1 MSDFQSFGFGQNDA
15 AIATRAKKFKGEKGV
30 TYRIGFA
37 LWPGM
42 EEGTDFTIDN
52 LSPADGAPDESLT
65 PKFIAA
71 PRHYVQAN
79 GSSFYCLDKGPEFAK
94 IIGKPAKTGVA
105 TVVVVWPLEQGK
117 PTKASLF
124 GSKPQVLPWI
134 ISLDKYE
141 RFKKMHLSGYPMW
154 DWDVSAE
161 CTDPGFQKFDFLP
174 AKDNIFKAMLK
185 STSAEGQA
193 LAQFVIERARSLAP
207 GLGREL
213 GLDLT
218 VDQLRERMGL
228 DVASPT
234 GAMGGTAAGAGEV
247 EDLIGSMLDD

>member
-42 EEGTDFTIDN
+42 EEGTDFTVDKM
-52 LSPADGAPDESLT
+52 SPADGAPDESLT

-71 PRHYVQAN
+71 PRHYVETGN
-79 GSSFYCLDKGPEFAK
+79 GSFYCLDKGPEYSK
-94 IIGKPAKTGVA
+94 IIGKQAKTGVA
-105 TVVVVWPLEQGK
+105 TVIVVWPLEQGK
-117 PTKASLF
+117 PTKSSLF
-124 GSKPQVLPWI
+124 GQKPQVLPWI

-154 DWDVSAE
+154 DWDISAE
-161 CTDPGFQKFDFLP
+161 CTESGFQKFDFLP
-174 AKDNIFKAMLK
+174 AKDNILKTMLK
-185 STSAEGQA
+185 ASNPEGQA
-193 LAQFVIERARSLAP
+193 LAQFVIERARSLSP
-207 GLGREL
+207 NLGKEL
-213 GLDLT
+213 GLDLSL
-218 VDQLRERMGL
+218 DQLRERMGL
-228 DVASPT
+228 EVSSPT
-234 GAMGGTAAGAGEV
+234 GEVGGAVGEV